1 MKSRPTLVLSKT
13 CLTLEK
19 SPFQEETR
27 EPVDYLMTLEAV
39 VLRLKL
45 PMLTISML
53 VTCML
58 SRIREVAVPAGLSLP
73 QLPLRVQSRK
83 RMIDQ
88 TPRDSLNSSPSTAH
102 FTAFKTI
109 VTDLVPANAG
119 AAKAAG
125 WNIHGTS

>member
-1 MKSRPTLVLSKT
+1 MRSRPTLVLSKT
-13 CLTLEK
+13 CPTLEK
-19 SPFQEETR
+19 FPFQEETR

-53 VTCML
+53 VTCMM

-73 QLPLRVQSRK
+73 QLPLRVQSQR

-88 TPRDSLNSSPSTAH
+88 TLRDSLNSSPSTAH

-109 VTDLVPANAG
+109 VTDLVPVNAG

-125 WNIHGTS
+125 